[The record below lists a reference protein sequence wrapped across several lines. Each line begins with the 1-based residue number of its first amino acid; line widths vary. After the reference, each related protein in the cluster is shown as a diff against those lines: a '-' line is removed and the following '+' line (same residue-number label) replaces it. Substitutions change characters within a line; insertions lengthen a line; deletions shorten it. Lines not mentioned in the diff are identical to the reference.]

1 MPEAGVRL
9 SNSTTLVNSTTF
21 SVRCGK
27 LESLELDDYYP
38 KDAREVRHYDLS
50 HLYPNGTK
58 QDGLRIDYMQRESVR
73 LAGRDID
80 G

>member
-50 HLYPNGTK
+50 HIYLNGTK
-58 QDGLRIDYMQRESVR
+58 QNGLRIDYMQRESVR